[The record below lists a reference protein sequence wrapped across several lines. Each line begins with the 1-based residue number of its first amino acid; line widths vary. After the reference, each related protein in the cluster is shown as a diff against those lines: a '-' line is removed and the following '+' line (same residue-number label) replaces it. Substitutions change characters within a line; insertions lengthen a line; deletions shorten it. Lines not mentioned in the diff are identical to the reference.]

1 MSNQDPFNDN
11 TKSSFWRYSINFTFY
26 PKLTSLTFVSA
37 YDKLSIITYNH
48 EIITFIKTPLID
60 LREVLNPNKK
70 K

>member
-37 YDKLSIITYNH
+37 YDKLSIITCNH